1 MRGLIVLLL
10 AAVMAGCAGQAT
22 RAPASAMPALALSP
36 AALGG
41 TLALEQRL
49 VFEHGQ
55 RSDTVDALV
64 EADAHVVRI
73 VLHRQGQVL
82 LRLAWDG
89 KELQQ
94 DRAEQLPESL
104 SAQRVLADLQLV
116 YWPAEAINQ
125 ALPAGWQLR
134 DEQGV
139 RTLFHRG
146 DVVAT
151 VQKTGD
157 NQARLENLRE
167 GYRLHIRSVPVRP

>member
-1 MRGLIVLLL
+1 M
-10 AAVMAGCAGQAT
+10 
-22 RAPASAMPALALSP
+22 
-36 AALGG
+36 
-41 TLALEQRL
+41 
-49 VFEHGQ
+49 
-55 RSDTVDALV
+55 
-64 EADAHVVRI
+64 
-73 VLHRQGQVL
+73 

-116 YWPAEAINQ
+116 YWPAAAISQ
-125 ALPAGWQLR
+125 ALPAGWQLH

-139 RTLFHRG
+139 RTLVHRG

-151 VQKTGD
+151 VDRTGD
-157 NQARLENLRE
+157 SEARLENLRE

>member
-10 AAVMAGCAGQAT
+10 AAVMAGCAPQAT

-49 VFEHGQ
+49 VFEHGE
-55 RSDTVDALV
+55 RRDTVDALV

-89 KELQQ
+89 KALQQ
-94 DRAEQLPESL
+94 DRAEQLPDAL

-116 YWPAEAINQ
+116 YWPADAINQ
-125 ALPAGWQLR
+125 ALPAGWQLH
-134 DEQGV
+134 EGQGV
-139 RTLFHRG
+139 RTLVHQG

-151 VQKTGD
+151 VHPTGD
-157 NQARLENLRE
+157 SAARLENLRE
-167 GYRLHIRSVPVRP
+167 GYRLHIRSVPVHP